1 MERCGEC
8 GFDGGGWTD
17 RAALDAIAGLPAR
30 WLQALDGLPDEDLQ
44 RRPIVDR
51 WSVAE
56 YADHVR
62 ETLFGMRFLLDT
74 VIDAPGTDLGAPPA
88 PAFDPEARP
97 IDVDRALGG
106 LRSEAVQ
113 LHDQLTALDETAWAS
128 TVVVGADEVDVP
140 WIARHAV
147 HDATHHLGDVE
158 RLRALL

>member
-8 GFDGGGWTD
+8 GFDGGRWTD
-17 RAALDAIAGLPAR
+17 RDALAAIGALPAR
-30 WLQALDGLPDEDLQ
+30 WREALDGLTDEERQ

-88 PAFDPEARP
+88 PAFDPEPRP
-97 IDVDRALGG
+97 IDVDRALDG
-106 LRSEAVQ
+106 LRSEAEQ
-113 LHDQLTALDETAWAS
+113 LHHQLTALDEPGWAS
-128 TVVVGADEVDVP
+128 TVVVGDDDVDVH

-158 RLRALL
+158 RLRARL